1 MQIDFLFSKP
11 IINIMDTIKLSQGE
25 IKITDKVFIDPNVKK
40 TLTDSLFG
48 YYTKPHGKK
57 QILVNYQN
65 PGDFFSMKKKY
76 YYITSNESE
85 TIKLYFNLVQKYPEL
100 DSVELKMWFIN
111 LEISQNKNYSV
122 ASTFE
127 KMMQNFGLKK
137 VSYKYIIPCYL
148 SRSINHY
155 IDYSGIT
162 EDELIKLIENL
173 LTEQC
178 PLEYYLGNNYDE
190 FIEKT
195 IQNKRMEFVEMLI
208 NCNST
213 LSEKFIKKFKPKFGL
228 KFITTIFEKKEFTR
242 VQYYIFKESLT
253 PGQRDEFISKMISQ
267 IYSFNC
273 EVTYEDYLQLFEGKI
288 EITKFPYNKWILN
301 SKDKVAMF
309 KKMDPYM
316 DLGSRKEIMVSMIKC
331 CYSKE
336 SLNELLKVFIN

>member
-1 MQIDFLFSKP
+1 
-11 IINIMDTIKLSQGE
+11 MDTIKLSQGE
-25 IKITDKVFIDPNVKK
+25 IKITDKVFIDTNIKK
-40 TLTDSLFG
+40 TITDSLFG

-57 QILVNYQN
+57 KILVNYTN
-65 PGDFFSMKKKY
+65 PGEFFSMKKRY
-76 YYITSNESE
+76 YYTTICDSE
-85 TIKLYFNLVQKYPEL
+85 TIKLYKDLVQKYPEL

-111 LEISQNKNYSV
+111 IEISQNKEYSV

-127 KMMQNFGLKK
+127 KMMKNFGLKK

-190 FIEKT
+190 FVEKT

-208 NCNST
+208 NSNST

-242 VQYYIFKESLT
+242 IQYYLFKDSLT
-253 PGQRDEFISKMISQ
+253 PSQRDEFLPKMITQ
-267 IYSFNC
+267 IYSFNQ

-288 EITKFPYNKWILN
+288 EITKFPYKKWIQN
-301 SKDKVAMF
+301 SKDKVEMF
-309 KKMDPYM
+309 KKMDRYM
-316 DLGSRKEIMVSMIKC
+316 DLQTRKEIMVSMISN

-336 SLNELLKVFIN
+336 SLNELLSVFIY